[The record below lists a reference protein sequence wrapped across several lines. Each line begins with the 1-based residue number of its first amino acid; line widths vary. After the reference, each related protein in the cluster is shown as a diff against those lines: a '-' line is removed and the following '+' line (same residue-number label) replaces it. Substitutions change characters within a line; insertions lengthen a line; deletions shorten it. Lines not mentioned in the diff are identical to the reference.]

1 MLIYI
6 AIIHSN
12 IIITI
17 INIAEKLQG
26 RFTRI
31 SKILFLFHLLNN
43 DTILLFHIAFIFV
56 FQSVLQTFLLVPA
69 VVKMKIV
76 VTVRIQKGIVQVVYR
91 DTRVINVN

>member
-26 RFTRI
+26 RFTII

-56 FQSVLQTFLLVPA
+56 FQIVLQTFLLVPA

>member
-31 SKILFLFHLLNN
+31 SKILFLFQLLNN